1 MRRRPAN
8 PRVRREFAPASI
20 RLATRS
26 LPSPNEIESCV
37 NLRLNQQSFARFCGK
52 PVMDFA
58 QRHFVHGDV
67 LMTDTTAG
75 MHALQSARSWTGRE
89 SLYAFGGISGFFEKL
104 TVSSISRALVAA
116 GIIANDACGQFNRS
130 GVDGNPVLLDEQKLS
145 LAGDS
150 DNNCGAGSAEAVHV
164 FPATF
169 FSKRQKLA
177 CVERDLLRWI
187 HCAFRMSAL
196 CT

>member
-1 MRRRPAN
+1 AEDGIRDGHVTGVQTCALPIWRLPQRCPSRRQQKPC
-8 PRVRREFAPASI
+8 
-20 RLATRS
+20 ATFPGTWSRS
-26 LPSPNEIESCV
+26 LQLRNEIESCV

-75 MHALQSARSWTGRE
+75 MHVLQTGCQKKRDDFRGQSARSWTGRE
-89 SLYAFGGISGFFEKL
+89 SLYAVGGISGFFEKL

-130 GVDGNPVLLDEQKLS
+130 GVDGNPVLLDEQ
-145 LAGDS
+145 
-150 DNNCGAGSAEAVHV
+150 
-164 FPATF
+164 
-169 FSKRQKLA
+169 
-177 CVERDLLRWI
+177 
-187 HCAFRMSAL
+187 
-196 CT
+196 

>member
-1 MRRRPAN
+1 MNGQSQNCPTPVIWFGNLKWTCRLRAPARRRECLSAL
-8 PRVRREFAPASI
+8 I

-37 NLRLNQQSFARFCGK
+37 NLRLNQQSFVRLCGK

-58 QRHFVHGDV
+58 PRHFVHGDV

-75 MHALQSARSWTGRE
+75 MHALQTGCQKQRDDFRGQSARSRAGRQ
-89 SLYAFGGISGFFEKL
+89 SLYAFGGISGFFKKL

-145 LAGDS
+145 LARDS
-150 DNNCGAGSAEAVHV
+150 D
-164 FPATF
+164 
-169 FSKRQKLA
+169 K
-177 CVERDLLRWI
+177 
-187 HCAFRMSAL
+187 
-196 CT
+196 